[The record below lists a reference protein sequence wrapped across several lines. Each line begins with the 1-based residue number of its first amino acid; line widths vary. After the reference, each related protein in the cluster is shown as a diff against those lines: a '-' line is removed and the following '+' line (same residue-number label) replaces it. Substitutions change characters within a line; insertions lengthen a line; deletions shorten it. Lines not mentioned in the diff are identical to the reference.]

1 MSPRGQTA
9 LDLLLGLLV
18 LLIILNA
25 FSGVLTRFEE
35 VQKEMSIRQQLREN
49 LFLIRSF
56 TEYSSSFAF
65 DQHIYPKTNSLPQGT
80 LVVDYVNYFT
90 RSFGTVELKPVRA
103 VGVQS
108 YVPCLFTHDVNV
120 GIFLAA
126 TALPAD
132 TFLPYTVDVN
142 TYGIIKEGYDSNHSF
157 IVDGC
162 FNYFSIGALP

>member
-1 MSPRGQTA
+1 MFPRGQTA

-18 LLIILNA
+18 LLIVLNA

-35 VQKEMSIRQQLREN
+35 VQKEMSIRQQLHEN

-65 DQHIYPKTNSLPQGT
+65 DQHIYPKSNSLPEGT
-80 LVVDYVNYFT
+80 LVADYFNYFT
-90 RSFGTVELKPVRA
+90 RSFGTASLKPVRA

-108 YVPCLFTHDVNV
+108 YVPCLFTYDVNV

-126 TALPAD
+126 YAYPAD
-132 TFLPYTVDVN
+132 TFLPYVVDVN
-142 TYGIIKEGYDSNHSF
+142 SYGIIKQGYDYNHSF

-162 FNYFSIGALP
+162 FNHFSIEALP